1 MFPDPSPDGTSPGEL
16 TTVFA
21 QLHGM
26 LLSQD
31 DADAAVRQLARVAQQ
46 MIPGATGAGVSLLDE
61 DGGRTSTASTDPA
74 VEAADALQYELGTG
88 PCLSAWATGRAQ
100 RVEDT
105 AVDPRWASWSSAAAE
120 AGIRSVLSAPLMH
133 QGRALGALKIY
144 ATTPSAFG
152 DAEQQRLGLL
162 ADAAATLLSCA
173 QPVEAPVRLSESLR
187 AALSSRETV
196 ALATGVLM
204 AREHLAPETARSVLL
219 ERARAQGRHLV
230 QVAVDV
236 LEAA

>member
-1 MFPDPSPDGTSPGEL
+1 MFPDPSSGGTSPGEL

-61 DGGRTSTASTDPA
+61 DGSRTSTASTDPA

-88 PCLSAWATGRAQ
+88 PCLSAWATGQ
-100 RVEDT
+100 TQWVEDT

-120 AGIRSVLSAPLMH
+120 AGIRSVLSAPLIH
-133 QGRALGALKIY
+133 RGRALGALKIY

-162 ADAAATLLSCA
+162 ADAAATLLSSA

-187 AALSSRETV
+187 AALASRETV

-204 AREHLAPETARSVLL
+204 AREHLAPEAARSVLL
-219 ERARAQGRHLV
+219 ERARAQGRHLA